1 MLLLLGSLLESVSE
15 PEQAARREIEW
26 VFVESVFDKIRKKAQ
41 AAALKFK
48 NRKLRKRAKAI
59 EVKAAELFIAEP
71 NNESKFRDLMREWA
85 NQQPEQVE
93 GFDPLEEL
101 FAAQIAFQIQ
111 QIREQIAREEDE
123 EEAILAILF
132 A

>member
-1 MLLLLGSLLESVSE
+1 MSLLLALVGTT
-15 PEQAARREIEW
+15 PAPPAAGREIEW
-26 VFVESVFDKIRKKAQ
+26 VFVETVFDKIRKKAQ

-48 NRKLRKRAKAI
+48 NRTLRRRAKAI

-71 NNESKFRDLMREWA
+71 DNAETKFRALMREWA
-85 NQQPEQVE
+85 EQQPEQVQ

-111 QIREQIAREEDE
+111 QIRAQIAFEEDE
-123 EEAILAILF
+123 EEAILALLM

>member
-1 MLLLLGSLLESVSE
+1 MLLLFASLLEAQA
-15 PEQAARREIEW
+15 PEQPAGREIEW
-26 VFVESVFDKIRKKAQ
+26 VFVESVFDKIKRKAQ

-59 EVKAAELFIAEP
+59 EVKAAELFISEP
-71 NNESKFRDLMREWA
+71 NNETKFRDLMRDWA
-85 NQQPEQVE
+85 NQQPEQIE

-111 QIREQIAREEDE
+111 QIRQQIAFEQDE
-123 EEAILAILF
+123 EEAILALLL